1 MPDFFSCKDSTGRYI
16 FNIAFFSLIGSVVI
30 FLFVL
35 AGYLLHKR
43 CRRAKKLRIL
53 CRSRANTS
61 NTNTNSSVLSASGSQ
76 SSIGHILAA
85 NNFILGRP
93 PATDVILGIY
103 GDEKSRN
110 ARTRF
115 YEEKGWR
122 GFVYWRRTGI
132 AAPPSAIFLFYIVS
146 GSSCQP
152 DHFATAPFVTTKSVS
167 PRRTFMGDIFTT
179 EDGLAWET
187 DRNILIKKSRLR
199 YKGINAWRLYR
210 YF

>member
-1 MPDFFSCKDSTGRYI
+1 MSDFFSCKDSTGRYI
-16 FNIAFFSLIGSVVI
+16 FNLAFLSLIGSLVI

-35 AGYLLHKR
+35 AGYLLYKR
-43 CRRAKKLRIL
+43 SRRANKLRIL

-76 SSIGHILAA
+76 SSIGHIMAA

-122 GFVYWRRTGI
+122 GFVYWRRAGI
-132 AAPPSAIFLFYIVS
+132 AARPSAVFLFYKVS
-146 GSSCQP
+146 GSSGQP
-152 DHFATAPFVTTKSVS
+152 DQFAMVLFVITKSVS

-179 EDGLAWET
+179 EDSKHDKTIET
-187 DRNILIKKSRLR
+187 P
-199 YKGINAWRLYR
+199 W
-210 YF
+210 